1 MLRVLQQDLQ
11 DLLDQVLQRD
21 QVLRVLH
28 QNQVLQVLQQDL
40 PDLQDR

>member
-11 DLLDQVLQRD
+11 DLLDQVLQQD

-28 QNQVLQVLQQDL
+28 QDQVLQVLQR
-40 PDLQDR
+40 DLQDR